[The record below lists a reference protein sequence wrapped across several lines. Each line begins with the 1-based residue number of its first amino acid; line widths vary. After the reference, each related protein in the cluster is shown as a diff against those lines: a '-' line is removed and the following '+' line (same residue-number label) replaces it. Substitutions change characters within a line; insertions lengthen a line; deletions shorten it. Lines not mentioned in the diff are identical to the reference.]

1 MEKLVVLE
9 VIMQIRAE
17 SGLTDSALIKFFIKA
32 PAICFVGSFNILL
45 VK

>member
-17 SGLTDSALIKFFIKA
+17 SGLTDSARIEFFIKA
-32 PAICFVGSFNILL
+32 PAICFIGSFNILL